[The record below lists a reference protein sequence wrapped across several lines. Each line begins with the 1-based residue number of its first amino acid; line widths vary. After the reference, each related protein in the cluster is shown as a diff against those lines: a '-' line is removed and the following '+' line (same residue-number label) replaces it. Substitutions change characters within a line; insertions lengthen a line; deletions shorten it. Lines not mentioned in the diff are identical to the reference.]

1 MKENTEV
8 VHRRLNFSATGNV
21 QPTREIGNKE
31 EEAVPAR
38 YHNRSSQ
45 KGKALN
51 YIPPIIRDGTVV
63 VQIDDEETKEQE
75 NYWSTALI
83 GYVLG
88 DNPYEKAMENYIVNV
103 WDFADQPQILYHDEG
118 YFVFRFQN
126 MVDRD
131 LVLHNGPYTY
141 HNKPLILQCWSVD
154 FKFDPSCS
162 AVGKPLYTDKFTAE
176 LEKISFAR
184 VLVEADISRPLPD
197 SVNLQT
203 SRGIIN
209 QQIEYDWKPKFCC
222 DCVRF
227 GHNSEDCWLKN
238 KQEGGEEIRKQPQKQ
253 KNKNK
258 ENLKW
263 VPKVSC

>member
-1 MKENTEV
+1 M
-8 VHRRLNFSATGNV
+8 
-21 QPTREIGNKE
+21 
-31 EEAVPAR
+31 
-38 YHNRSSQ
+38 
-45 KGKALN
+45 
-51 YIPPIIRDGTVV
+51 
-63 VQIDDEETKEQE
+63 
-75 NYWSTALI
+75 
-83 GYVLG
+83 
-88 DNPYEKAMENYIVNV
+88 
-103 WDFADQPQILYHDEG
+103 
-118 YFVFRFQN
+118 
-126 MVDRD
+126 
-131 LVLHNGPYTY
+131 
-141 HNKPLILQCWSVD
+141 
-154 FKFDPSCS
+154 
-162 AVGKPLYTDKFTAE
+162 GKPLYTDKFTAE

-258 ENLKW
+258 ENIKW
-263 VPKVSC
+263 VPKMNRG